1 MNKLFLALCL
11 IAGAAMAQTNVT
23 TNTVVSNARTVKAWR
38 RTYVM
43 GVEGGRLLDASGTI
57 ADKERGLS
65 MQASAGYASNL
76 TAAAYTG
83 ISNALGRL
91 YAVTGQVSRFS
102 DRIYVAGDLEP
113 SELGASNFWW
123 YVAAEGYE
131 GVSTNLYWVWF
142 SRRPAY
148 PPKLQFHYRTEGAG
162 SLVTADCVQWNSLVD
177 TNGFAGCVEYRAI
190 RPSFAQGITMRLNP
204 FGRLGAP
211 GGSLDLSQ
219 AGLAIVQGGVTNIP
233 FTGTYTNTAGQVKRF
248 QSGLLLFTTNLY
260 DEALQ

>member
-1 MNKLFLALCL
+1 MNKLILALCIL
-11 IAGAAMAQTNVT
+11 SGAAMAQTNVT
-23 TNTVVSNARTVKAWR
+23 TNTVVSNTRTVKAWR
-38 RTYVM
+38 RTHVM

-57 ADKERGLS
+57 ADKERGLA

-76 TAAAYTG
+76 TAAAYVG

-102 DRIYVAGDLEP
+102 DRIYVAGDLQP
-113 SELGASNFWW
+113 DTAGRSNFWW

-131 GVSTNLYWVWF
+131 GITNLYWVWF
-142 SRRPAY
+142 SQRPVNL
-148 PPKLQFHYRTEGAG
+148 PQLRFHYRTEGAG
-162 SLVTADCVQWNSLVD
+162 SLVTAEVVNWNLLAD
-177 TNGFAGCVEYRAI
+177 TNGFYGCVEYRAI